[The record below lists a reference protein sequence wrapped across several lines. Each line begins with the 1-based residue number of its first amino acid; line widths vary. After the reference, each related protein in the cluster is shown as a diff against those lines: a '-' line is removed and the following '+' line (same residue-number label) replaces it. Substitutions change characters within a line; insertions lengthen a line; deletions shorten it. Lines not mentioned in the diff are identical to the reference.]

1 MTMLIVMI
9 TTTTMMMLMTK
20 VALPR
25 ELFLAVFRTD
35 LRDQLERV
43 QGVSGR
49 RIEYMSD
56 PGAQHPSDVIGN

>member
-1 MTMLIVMI
+1 MEEKKEKKMTMLIVMI

-35 LRDQLERV
+35 LRNQLESV
-43 QGVSGR
+43 
-49 RIEYMSD
+49 
-56 PGAQHPSDVIGN
+56 